1 VPKAQWSTPG
11 GVLPGRHVRIR
22 LVVKPLPPS
31 RKVKIAPAHRRC
43 GVRPAATGASNRM
56 AGLLKKGSVLPGE
69 AHKHT
74 RSARS
79 SLPVLTQASTD
90 RTPHDTNKPFRH
102 LVSSFAA
109 SDKRPLQLKTSGA
122 VKWILD
128 DGVAAYCTVVAAP
141 YQSNFRLS
149 YQSKTQ
155 RPNSHAQALSTAW
168 ASVRF
173 ILL

>member
-1 VPKAQWSTPG
+1 M
-11 GVLPGRHVRIR
+11 
-22 LVVKPLPPS
+22 
-31 RKVKIAPAHRRC
+31 
-43 GVRPAATGASNRM
+43 RPAATGARLTEPYGRST
-56 AGLLKKGSVLPGE
+56 LKKGSVIVYPVYQEKRTNTHARHAL
-69 AHKHT
+69 
-74 RSARS
+74 RS
-79 SLPVLTQASTD
+79 LVLTQASTD

-109 SDKRPLQLKTSGA
+109 SDTRPLQLKPSGA